1 MTAVPRLGEQR
12 EKQQQ
17 QKSLSVEAEVAFYQP
32 FSFLFFFSS
41 RSPSNHITYM
51 YTQPRDTHTHKKK
64 RCRFLCCLRTYYF
77 TRKKKKNTGEI
88 RTEWQKKDERKMWRR
103 TNKKAEEKRAPAI
116 QEQHSLRPLKVN
128 GSSNRRKTIG
138 TRNKTMAGHPLR
150 CFLSVLF
157 LV

>member
-1 MTAVPRLGEQR
+1 
-12 EKQQQ
+12 
-17 QKSLSVEAEVAFYQP
+17 
-32 FSFLFFFSS
+32 
-41 RSPSNHITYM
+41 M
-51 YTQPRDTHTHKKK
+51 YTQPRDTHTQKKK
-64 RCRFLCCLRTYYF
+64 VSISLLLEDILFYTE
-77 TRKKKKNTGEI
+77 KKKKNIGEI
-88 RTEWQKKDERKMWRR
+88 RTEWQKKEERKMWRR